1 MIKREPKDFDMREM
15 LIKNPN
21 TLLTRQFVLTKLLIG
36 WSLLTFVGLL
46 FVGSYYVARVSTNQ
60 PFSILAALNSQM
72 LRFQIWTVMS
82 VIVVLMDYKFR
93 KRFQS
98 WHHLFPLHLLSSVF
112 WSSIATGIFCFL
124 YWLFDGLINS
134 RFLSLPEI
142 IKTAWVS
149 NLVMGILGYKIILT
163 TNYALDY
170 YKKFHEE
177 KHRSAILETQLVQ
190 AQLQA
195 LKMQIQ
201 PHFLFNTLNSISNLA
216 LENPRT
222 AVQMIARL
230 GDFLRLTIDNN
241 GTQNV
246 SLKEE
251 IEFLKCY
258 LEIEQIRF
266 PDRLK
271 VEIDVAPETLS
282 ASVPNLILQPIVE
295 NAIKHGISKS
305 MTAGHIEIRAKRRDN
320 MLQMQIQN
328 DGPAFIQNG
337 NGLIK
342 EGIGIANT
350 RQRLR
355 QLYNNDFCL
364 DLMPLEEGASV
375 MLEIPFNEITNGH
388 NIED

>member
-1 MIKREPKDFDMREM
+1 M
-15 LIKNPN
+15 
-21 TLLTRQFVLTKLLIG
+21 
-36 WSLLTFVGLL
+36 
-46 FVGSYYVARVSTNQ
+46 GSYYVARVSSNQ

-82 VIVVLMDYKFR
+82 FVIVWLDYKFR
-93 KRFQS
+93 QRFQS
-98 WHHLFPLHLLSSVF
+98 WHHLFPLHLLSGIF
-112 WSSIATGIFCFL
+112 WSSIATGILCVL
-124 YWLFDGLINS
+124 YWLFDGLLNS
-134 RFLSLPEI
+134 RFSSLAEV

-149 NLVMGILGYKIILT
+149 NLVMGIVGYKIILT

-177 KHRSAILETQLVQ
+177 KHRSALLETQLAQ

-216 LENPRT
+216 LENPRAT
-222 AVQMIARL
+222 VQMIARL

-241 GTQNV
+241 GTQQV
-246 SLKEE
+246 SLEKE

-266 PDRLK
+266 SDRLK

-295 NAIKHGISKS
+295 NSIKHGISKS
-305 MTAGHIEIRAKRRDN
+305 MTAGHIGIRVKRRGN

-328 DGPAFIQNG
+328 DGVVITQNG
-337 NGLIK
+337 NGIIK
-342 EGIGIANT
+342 EGIGISNT

-364 DLMPLEEGASV
+364 DLMPLEAGGASV
-375 MLEIPFNEITNGH
+375 MLEIPFNETINGH
-388 NIED
+388 SNKD